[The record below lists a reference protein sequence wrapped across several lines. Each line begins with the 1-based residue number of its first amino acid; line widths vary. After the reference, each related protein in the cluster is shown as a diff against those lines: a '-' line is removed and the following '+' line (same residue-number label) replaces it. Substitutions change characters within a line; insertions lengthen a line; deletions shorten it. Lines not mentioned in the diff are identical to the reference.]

1 MPGIVRVAGISSATI
16 FGMEIVT
23 MISKFQ
29 LRKQAQRR

>member
-1 MPGIVRVAGISSATI
+1 MPGIVCVVRISSATV